1 MLVSVVLE
9 VLKLVLLHYSSVK
22 EDVFHFIVD
31 HSGQRKGRKEITVKS
46 YFHECTISEI
56 GLEAFTIDMIKML
69 PLGMQ
74 SLVAC

>member
-1 MLVSVVLE
+1 M
-9 VLKLVLLHYSSVK
+9 K
-22 EDVFHFIVD
+22 EGVFCFIID

-56 GLEAFTIDMIKML
+56 GLEAFTINMIKKL
-69 PLGMQ
+69 LLGMQ